1 MITRRK
7 ITLCALTT
15 TAAKLCKRKKKML
28 ISLGTYTFKASKQTM
43 LVTLG
48 MKRKMFV
55 PTLITKIW
63 RLQALAQSN
72 SFPGLF
78 PWRWEGKAL
87 GTRLWHSNSVS
98 SGYPNTEKR
107 VKNRTRCGVF
117 LTKFETKSVSGE
129 VKSSKSMLIKTGYPN
144 LLHGCDF
151 LYFNLMKY

>member
-55 PTLITKIW
+55 PTLITKI
-63 RLQALAQSN
+63 
-72 SFPGLF
+72 
-78 PWRWEGKAL
+78 
-87 GTRLWHSNSVS
+87 
-98 SGYPNTEKR
+98 
-107 VKNRTRCGVF
+107 
-117 LTKFETKSVSGE
+117 
-129 VKSSKSMLIKTGYPN
+129 
-144 LLHGCDF
+144 
-151 LYFNLMKY
+151 